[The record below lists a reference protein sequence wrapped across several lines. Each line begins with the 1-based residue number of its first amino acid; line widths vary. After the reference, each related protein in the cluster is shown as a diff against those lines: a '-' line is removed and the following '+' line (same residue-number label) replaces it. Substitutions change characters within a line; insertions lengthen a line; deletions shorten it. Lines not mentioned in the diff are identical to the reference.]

1 MMYGPFSSFEAG
13 QELVAERAN
22 LAKTLSTESLYGSE
36 DMKFSRRNL
45 IVAATAFAASSSSA
59 ARAISSAVPERSR
72 APSLVLP
79 RTGPTSGTIAPVAP
93 AALPPV
99 PAAFRPEGIRPEL
112 FDAAM
117 QALDRHD
124 RRVRR
129 DRIGVVDFSASS
141 SEPRFHLV
149 DLENR
154 KTTSVP
160 VAHGSGSDP
169 GHTGWLQRFSNRPG
183 SNASSEGAYLTGDY
197 YYGGHGRSQRLIGL
211 DSTNSNALE
220 RAIVIHGAWYAEPN
234 MIGAHGKLG
243 RSQGCLAVGDSLL
256 SRAFDHLGQG
266 RMIYAAKMA

>member
-1 MMYGPFSSFEAG
+1 MYGPFRLSKCG
-13 QELVAERAN
+13 QQLVAKRMN
-22 LAKTLSTESLYGSE
+22 LAKTLSTESLYGS
-36 DMKFSRRNL
+36 DNMQFSRRNL

-59 ARAISSAVPERSR
+59 ARAISSALPERTR
-72 APSLVLP
+72 APSLILP
-79 RTGPTSGTIAPVAP
+79 KTGNAAGSIAPVAP

-99 PAAFRPEGIRPEL
+99 PARFQPEGVRPEL

-117 QALDRHD
+117 KALDRHD
-124 RRVRR
+124 RRVKR
-129 DRIGVVDFSASS
+129 DRIGLVDFSVSS
-141 SEPRFHLV
+141 SQPRFHLV

-154 KTTSVP
+154 KATSLP

-183 SNASSEGAYLTGDY
+183 SNASSEGAYLTADY

-256 SRAFDHLGQG
+256 GRAFDHLGEG
-266 RMIYAAKMA
+266 RLIYAAKLA

>member
-1 MMYGPFSSFEAG
+1 MRG
-13 QELVAERAN
+13 QELVAKEAN
-22 LAKTLSTESLYGSE
+22 LAKTLSTESLYGTE

-45 IVAATAFAASSSSA
+45 IVAATAFAATSSSA
-59 ARAISSAVPERSR
+59 ARAISSALPERGR
-72 APSLVLP
+72 GASLVLP
-79 RTGPTSGTIAPVAP
+79 NVGPKTGPNAGSIAPVSP

-99 PAAFRPEGIRPEL
+99 PAPFQPEGIRAEL

-117 QALDRHD
+117 KALDRHD
-124 RRVRR
+124 RRVKR

-141 SEPRFHLV
+141 SQPRFHLV
-149 DLENR
+149 DLDNR
-154 KTTSVP
+154 KITSLP

-183 SNASSEGAYLTGDY
+183 SNASSEGAYLTADY
-197 YYGGHGRSQRLIGL
+197 YYGGHGRSQRLVGL
-211 DSTNSNALE
+211 DDTNSNALE

-256 SRAFDHLGQG
+256 GRAFDHLGEG

>member
-1 MMYGPFSSFEAG
+1 M
-13 QELVAERAN
+13 AN
-22 LAKTLSTESLYGSE
+22 ATNWAKTLPTNSLYGVA

-45 IVAATAFAASSSSA
+45 IVAATAFAATSSSA
-59 ARAISSAVPERSR
+59 ARAISSALPERSR

-79 RTGPTSGTIAPVAP
+79 KPGTVAP
-93 AALPPV
+93 AALPQV
-99 PAAFRPEGIRPEL
+99 PAPFQPLGIRPGL

-117 QALDRHD
+117 QALDRHG
-124 RRVRR
+124 RRVKR

-141 SEPRFHLV
+141 SQPRFHLV

-154 KTTSVP
+154 KITSLP

-183 SNASSEGAYLTGDY
+183 SNASSEGAYLTTDY
-197 YYGGHGRSQRLIGL
+197 YYGAHGRSQRLVGL
-211 DSTNSNALE
+211 DATNSNALE

-256 SRAFDHLGQG
+256 SKAFGHLGEG
-266 RMIYAAKMA
+266 RLIYAAKLT